1 MKRHLA
7 LLLLTF
13 FIPFLVAAQPKK
25 DDNNLKKLTQED
37 YARAQ
42 RLMDRKLNDLIT
54 GRINSS
60 GWTKDNRFWYN
71 TNIPEGHR
79 FVIVDPN
86 EGTKGSLFNH
96 EKLAEALSE
105 KEEKEIE
112 PFGLPFRRIRF
123 SDEGKKIFFSS
134 YSYNLETDE

>member
-1 MKRHLA
+1 MKKHLT
-7 LLLLTF
+7 LLLLAF
-13 FIPFLVAAQPKK
+13 SIPFIVAAQPAKN
-25 DDNNLKKLTQED
+25 DNHHEKLTQED
-37 YARAQ
+37 YSRAV
-42 RLMDRKLNDLIT
+42 RPMNRKLNDLILN
-54 GRINSS
+54 RINSS